1 MSWPDMIYRP
11 QDPNADDM
19 GMVNFAPPLNL
30 IDAYGVSEGLPKNWL
45 DKKGKKDK
53 MYREIEK
60 VSAWDVVGGNPL
72 YEAAAGALDIDWNE
86 FKENF
91 NNEIGDEDLYER
103 PVPEAEAEAESGSE
117 SIIDMIQEDDDDE
130 DKPYD
135 WGITNEGIEGD
146 LNDMQDWLA
155 ETISDAKEKRGYDG
169 GGPSAEDWGYNESE
183 GSIWTILGLDQ
194 PPQGPQPLA
203 DDMFDYKDSPGNYDK
218 LEHYAGHPDTDANPW
233 LDAGVWLGMNPD
245 FKENREFY
253 DAPPDIKQSHAAIA
267 AENTTN
273 VNARE

>member
-103 PVPEAEAEAESGSE
+103 PGSEAEDATGSGSF
-117 SIIDMIQEDDDDE
+117 IDMIQKDDDDDE

-169 GGPSAEDWGYNESE
+169 GGPSAADWGYDESK

-194 PPQGPQPLA
+194 PPQGPQALA

-245 FKENREFY
+245 FKENREL
-253 DAPPDIKQSHAAIA
+253 AAIA

>member
-1 MSWPDMIYRP
+1 MLFRS
-11 QDPNADDM
+11 
-19 GMVNFAPPLNL
+19 
-30 IDAYGVSEGLPKNWL
+30 
-45 DKKGKKDK
+45 GKKDK

-103 PVPEAEAEAESGSE
+103 PGSEAEDATG
-117 SIIDMIQEDDDDE
+117 
-130 DKPYD
+130 YD

-169 GGPSAEDWGYNESE
+169 GGPSAADWGYDESK

-194 PPQGPQPLA
+194 PPQGPQALA
-203 DDMFDYKDSPGNYDK
+203 DDMFDYKDSPSNYDK
-218 LEHYAGHPDTDANPW
+218 LETDRKS
-233 LDAGVWLGMNPD
+233 V
-245 FKENREFY
+245 
-253 DAPPDIKQSHAAIA
+253 
-267 AENTTN
+267 
-273 VNARE
+273 V